1 MAERILY
8 FFRHGQTDWNLEHR
22 LQGHQDI
29 PLNAT
34 GLEQAE
40 ALASRC
46 AALGIGRVVS
56 SDLKRAAQTGRAVA
70 RACGVPLEL
79 TPALRE
85 ICMGEM
91 EGRTVAEF
99 LEVLGEEGSSMWFDH
114 VSTPAQRDHRF
125 PGGESRGELAA
136 RIIAEV
142 ERTLVA
148 RPEPVLAFST
158 HGGSM
163 RRALGVWFGDHP
175 DFRTIANTALY
186 EVRRD
191 TETGEMRYVGAAG

>member
-1 MAERILY
+1 MAERTLY

-34 GLEQAE
+34 GLEQAA
-40 ALASRC
+40 ALAARC
-46 AALGIGRVVS
+46 AGLGIGRVVS
-56 SDLKRAAQTGRAVA
+56 SDLARAAQTARAVA
-70 RACGVPLEL
+70 RACGAPLEI

-99 LEVLGEEGSSMWFDH
+99 LEELGEEGTSMWFDH
-114 VSTPAQRDHRF
+114 VHTPAQRDHRF
-125 PGGESRGELAA
+125 PGGESRGELSA
-136 RIIAEV
+136 RVIAEV
-142 ERTLVA
+142 ERTLA
-148 RPEPVLAFST
+148 TRPEPVLAFST

-175 DFRTIANTALY
+175 DFRAISNAALY
-186 EVRRD
+186 EVCLD
-191 TETGEMRYVGAAG
+191 TASGQMRYVGPVT